1 MIPLARVH
9 EPEMKEEAEQQPWP
23 PLHARCLQ
31 LPFGQTATTMEL
43 INESKTQIYICKP
56 TPVFRLTR

>member
-1 MIPLARVH
+1 
-9 EPEMKEEAEQQPWP
+9 MKEEAEQQPWP

-31 LPFGQTATTMEL
+31 LPLGQTATTVEL
-43 INESKTQIYICKP
+43 RSVSKTQIYICKP